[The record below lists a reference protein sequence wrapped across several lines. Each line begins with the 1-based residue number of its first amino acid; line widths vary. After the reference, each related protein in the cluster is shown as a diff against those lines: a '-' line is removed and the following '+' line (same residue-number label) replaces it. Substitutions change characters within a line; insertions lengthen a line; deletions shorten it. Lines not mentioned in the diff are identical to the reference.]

1 MRLKSFFCVLLALV
15 FFTSC
20 KVIQP
25 SLMLKTEK
33 DFQFS
38 KFSDSLI
45 LENYKIAPNDEISLR
60 VFANDGFK
68 LIDITTQSTGAIA
81 RNTIDEIVDYEGKVK
96 LPLLGKVKLSGMTLR
111 QAQTFLEKEYE
122 SQYIKPFIQLR
133 IINKRVIVFPGTVGA
148 ARVVNL
154 VNNNTTLFEAIAMA
168 GGIST
173 DGKAYRIKL
182 IRRPSPEDKPE
193 VFLIDLSTIDGVKA
207 GNTTVLANDI
217 IYVEPRA
224 RFGQKVLQEI
234 TPYLSIITTSL
245 TLFLL
250 LK

>member
-111 QAQTFLEKEYE
+111 QAQAFLEKEYE

-217 IYVEPRA
+217 IYVEPRP

>member
-217 IYVEPRA
+217 IYVEPRP

>member
-33 DFQFS
+33 DYVFN
-38 KFSDSLI
+38 KFSDSLVQ
-45 LENYKIAPNDEISLR
+45 ENYRIAPNDEISLR

-68 LIDITTQSTGAIA
+68 LIDITTQSTGTIA
-81 RNTIDEIVDYEGKVK
+81 RNTIDEIVDQSGMIK
-96 LPLLGKVKLSGMTLR
+96 LPLIGKVKLSGMTLR
-111 QAQTFLEKEYE
+111 QAQAFLEKEYE
-122 SQYIKPFIQLR
+122 SQYIKPYVQLR
-133 IINKRVIVFPGTVGA
+133 IINKRVIIFPGAMGTAKVI
-148 ARVVNL
+148 NL
-154 VNNNTTLFEAIAMA
+154 VNNNTTIFEAIAMA

-182 IRRPSPEDKPE
+182 IRRPSPEEKPE
-193 VFLIDLSTIDGVKA
+193 VYLIDLSTIDGVKS
-207 GNTTVLANDI
+207 GNTNVLANDI
-217 IYVEPRA
+217 IYVEARP

-234 TPYLSIITTSL
+234 TPYISILTTAL

>member
-1 MRLKSFFCVLLALV
+1 
-15 FFTSC
+15 
-20 KVIQP
+20 
-25 SLMLKTEK
+25 MLKTEK

-81 RNTIDEIVDYEGKVK
+81 RNTIDEIVDQTGMIK
-96 LPLLGKVKLSGMTLR
+96 LPLIGKVKLSGMTLR
-111 QAQTFLEKEYE
+111 QAQAFLEKEYE

-133 IINKRVIVFPGTVGA
+133 IINKRVIVFPGIVGA

-217 IYVEPRA
+217 IYVEPRP

>member
-1 MRLKSFFCVLLALV
+1 
-15 FFTSC
+15 
-20 KVIQP
+20 
-25 SLMLKTEK
+25 MLKTEK

-111 QAQTFLEKEYE
+111 QAQAFLEKEYE

-217 IYVEPRA
+217 IYVEPRP

>member
-1 MRLKSFFCVLLALV
+1 MRFRSLFYVLIVFIFFS
-15 FFTSC
+15 SC

-33 DFQFS
+33 NYVYNN
-38 KFSDSLI
+38 FSDSLVQ
-45 LENYKIAPNDEISLR
+45 ENYHLAPNDEISMR

-68 LIDITTQSTGAIA
+68 LIDITSQSTGIVA
-81 RNTIDEIVDYEGKVK
+81 RNTIDEIVDQAGMIKLPLIGKVK
-96 LPLLGKVKLSGMTLR
+96 ISGMTLR
-111 QAQTFLEKEYE
+111 QAQAFLEKEYE
-122 SQYIKPFIQLR
+122 SQYIKPYVQIR
-133 IINKRVIVFPGTVGA
+133 IINKRVIVFPGGMGA
-148 ARVVNL
+148 AKVVNL

-168 GGIST
+168 GGISM

-182 IRRPSPEDKPE
+182 IRRPSPEDKPQ
-193 VFLIDLSTIDGVKA
+193 VFLIDLSTIDGIKG

-217 IYVEPRA
+217 IYVEARP

-234 TPYLSIITTSL
+234 TPYLSLFTTSL

>member
-111 QAQTFLEKEYE
+111 QAQAFLEKEYE

-168 GGIST
+168 GGSST

-193 VFLIDLSTIDGVKA
+193 VFLIDLSTIDGVKE

-217 IYVEPRA
+217 IYVEPRP

>member
-45 LENYKIAPNDEISLR
+45 QENYKIAPNDEISLR

-111 QAQTFLEKEYE
+111 QAQAFLEKEYE

-217 IYVEPRA
+217 IYVEPRP

>member
-1 MRLKSFFCVLLALV
+1 
-15 FFTSC
+15 
-20 KVIQP
+20 
-25 SLMLKTEK
+25 MLKTEK

-45 LENYKIAPNDEISLR
+45 LENYKIAPNDELSLR

-68 LIDITTQSTGAIA
+68 LIDITTQANANVA
-81 RNTIDEIVDYEGKVK
+81 RNTIDEIVDYEGMIK
-96 LPLLGKVKLSGMTLR
+96 LPLIGRIKISGLTLR
-111 QAQTFLEKEYE
+111 QAQAFLEKEYE

-133 IINKRVIVFPGTVGA
+133 IINKRVIVFPGTVGS

-182 IRRPSPEDKPE
+182 IRRTSPEDKPE
-193 VFLIDLSTIDGVKA
+193 VFLIDLSTIEGIKA

-217 IYVEPRA
+217 IYIEPRP

-234 TPYLSIITTSL
+234 TPYLSILTTSL
-245 TLFLL
+245 TLFYLF
-250 LK
+250 K

>member
-81 RNTIDEIVDYEGKVK
+81 RNTIDEIVDQTGMIK
-96 LPLLGKVKLSGMTLR
+96 LPLIGKVKLSGMTLR
-111 QAQTFLEKEYE
+111 QAQAFLEKEYE

-217 IYVEPRA
+217 IYVEPRP

>member
-111 QAQTFLEKEYE
+111 QAQAFLEKEYE

-148 ARVVNL
+148 AKVVNL

-217 IYVEPRA
+217 IYVEPRP

>member
-1 MRLKSFFCVLLALV
+1 
-15 FFTSC
+15 
-20 KVIQP
+20 
-25 SLMLKTEK
+25 MLKTEK

-45 LENYKIAPNDEISLR
+45 LENYKIAPNDELSLR

-68 LIDITTQSTGAIA
+68 LIDITTQANVNFA
-81 RNTIDEIVDYEGKVK
+81 RNTIDEIVDNEGMIK
-96 LPLLGKVKLSGMTLR
+96 LPLIGRKKISGLTLR
-111 QAQTFLEKEYE
+111 QAQAFLEKEYE

-133 IINKRVIVFPGTVGA
+133 IINKRVIVFPGTVGS

-182 IRRPSPEDKPE
+182 IRRTSPEDKPE
-193 VFLIDLSTIDGVKA
+193 VFLIDLSTIEGIKA

-217 IYVEPRA
+217 IYVEPRP

-234 TPYLSIITTSL
+234 TPYLAILTTSF
-245 TLFLL
+245 TLFYLF
-250 LK
+250 K

>member
-1 MRLKSFFCVLLALV
+1 MRFVSFFSCLLALV

-20 KVIQP
+20 KIIQP

-45 LENYKIAPNDEISLR
+45 LENYKIAPNDELSLR

-68 LIDITTQSTGAIA
+68 LIDITTQANANVA
-81 RNTIDEIVDYEGKVK
+81 RNTIDEIVDYEGMIK
-96 LPLLGKVKLSGMTLR
+96 LPLIGRIKISGLTLR
-111 QAQTFLEKEYE
+111 QAQAFLEKEYE

-133 IINKRVIVFPGTVGA
+133 IINKRVIVFPGTVGS

-182 IRRPSPEDKPE
+182 IRRTSPEDKPE
-193 VFLIDLSTIDGVKA
+193 VFLIDLSTIEGIKA

-217 IYVEPRA
+217 IYIEPRP

-234 TPYLSIITTSL
+234 TPYLSILTTSL
-245 TLFLL
+245 TLFYLF
-250 LK
+250 K

>member
-1 MRLKSFFCVLLALV
+1 MRLNSFFCVLLALV

-217 IYVEPRA
+217 IYVEPRP

>member
-1 MRLKSFFCVLLALV
+1 
-15 FFTSC
+15 
-20 KVIQP
+20 
-25 SLMLKTEK
+25 MLKTEK

-81 RNTIDEIVDYEGKVK
+81 RNTIDEIVDQTGMIK
-96 LPLLGKVKLSGMTLR
+96 LPLIGKVKLSGMTLR
-111 QAQTFLEKEYE
+111 QAQAFLEKEYE

-217 IYVEPRA
+217 IYVEPRP